1 MAAERRVRC
10 HAVDLDRAAL
20 DIRLRKRAEEI
31 VGFSAAVEIPYC
43 ANTCG
48 KSAPMCCGPMAER
61 SPPEI

>member
-10 HAVDLDRAAL
+10 HAIDLDRAAL

-31 VGFSAAVEIPYC
+31 VGFSAAVEIPYR

-48 KSAPMCCGPMAER
+48 KNSLMCCGPMVER
-61 SPPEI
+61 SPSEN